1 MSIIIKTE
9 SEIER
14 LKKGGPILA
23 HILREV
29 AKKVAPG
36 VTTGELNEYAH
47 KLIIEAGHTP
57 AFLNYQPVGQ
67 DYPYPASLITSVN
80 AEVVHGIPGTR
91 VLKEG
96 DIIALDL
103 GLNYEG
109 VFLDHAITVPVGGIT
124 TPKDKELIAV
134 TEEALYKGIEAIV
147 PGATVGDIGHAIENY
162 VKPYKLGI
170 VRTLSGH
177 GVGRAIHE
185 DPYVPNYGRPGKGA
199 KLVPGM
205 VIAIEPMLTRGSEDI
220 VTMRDGYTLKTA
232 DNSRSAHFEHTV
244 LITDT
249 GAEIL
254 TK

>member
-1 MSIIIKTE
+1 MIIIKTE
-9 SEIER
+9 SEIKKLR
-14 LKKGGPILA
+14 KGGKVIAL
-23 HILREV
+23 ILRKV
-29 AKKVAPG
+29 AKKVKPG
-36 VTTGELNEYAH
+36 VTTGELNDYAH
-47 KLIIEAGHTP
+47 DLIIKAGHKP
-57 AFLNYQPVGQ
+57 AFLGYQPHGQ

-80 AEVVHGIPGTR
+80 AEVVHGIPGKK

-109 VFLDHAITVPVGGIT
+109 VILDHAVTVPVGGIT
-124 TPKDKELIAV
+124 TPKDKELMAV
-134 TEEALYKGIEAIV
+134 TEQALYKGIEAIV
-147 PGATVGDIGHAIENY
+147 PGATVGDIGHAIESY
-162 VKPYKLGI
+162 VKPFKLGI
-170 VRTLSGH
+170 VRVLSGH
-177 GVGRAIHE
+177 GVGREIHE

-205 VIAIEPMLTRGSEDI
+205 VIAIEPMITRGSEEV

-244 LITDT
+244 LITEK
-249 GAEIL
+249 GAEVL

>member
-1 MSIIIKTE
+1 MIIIKTE
-9 SEIER
+9 NEIER

-23 HILREV
+23 DILRKV

-36 VTTGELNEYAH
+36 IKTKELDEYAY
-47 KLIIEAGHTP
+47 KLITDLGHKP
-57 AFLNYQPVGQ
+57 AFLNYKPEGQ
-67 DYPYPASLITSVN
+67 DAPYPASLITSVN
-80 AEVVHGIPGTR
+80 AEVVHGIPGEY

-109 VFLDHAITVPVGGIT
+109 VYLDHAITVPVGGIT
-124 TPKDKELIAV
+124 TPKDKELMSV

-147 PGATVGDIGHAIENY
+147 PGATVGDIGHAIESF

-177 GVGRAIHE
+177 GVGREIHE
-185 DPYVPNYGRPGKGA
+185 DPYVPNYGKPGRGA

-205 VIAIEPMLTRGSEDI
+205 VIAIEPMLTRGSEEI
-220 VTMRDGYTLKTA
+220 VTMRDGYTLKTS
-232 DNSRSAHFEHTV
+232 DGSRSAHFEHTV
-244 LITDT
+244 LITED